1 MVEARAHVRITRF
14 SRVVFSLAILWARF
28 WSMNGPFLS
37 ERLTYRSSSS
47 RAALV
52 RCSLPTTATPHPTKS
67 SIPGVPT
74 KPASWG
80 GSGGR
85 RGLPC
90 GRLDQGFALPLLLT
104 PRNLRFRGDPEG
116 CHTGGSIK
124 ASHLPLLPSPDD
136 QLVRRL
142 FRLSRAQAK
151 RRLAP
156 RGLRVAAGPGLTLAA
171 AVRVVGRIH
180 GRTSHRRPCA
190 HPARASRLATGLGF
204 VLQVAHLAQRGHA
217 PHVDAA
223 QLA

>member
-14 SRVVFSLAILWARF
+14 SRVVFSLAIFWARF

-52 RCSLPTTATPHPTKS
+52 RCSLPTIATPHPTKS
-67 SIPGVPT
+67 SIPRGP
-74 KPASWG
+74 
-80 GSGGR
+80 
-85 RGLPC
+85 RGLPY
-90 GRLDQGFALPLLLT
+90 GRLDQGFA
-104 PRNLRFRGDPEG
+104 
-116 CHTGGSIK
+116 
-124 ASHLPLLPSPDD
+124 LPLLPSPDD

-142 FRLSRAQAK
+142 LRLSRAQAK

-180 GRTSHRRPCA
+180 GRTSHRRP
-190 HPARASRLATGLGF
+190 
-204 VLQVAHLAQRGHA
+204 
-217 PHVDAA
+217 
-223 QLA
+223 

>member
-14 SRVVFSLAILWARF
+14 SRVVFSLAIFWARF

-80 GSGGR
+80 GSRGP
-85 RGLPC
+85 RGLQH

-104 PRNLRFRGDPEG
+104 PRNLRFRGDPEA

-124 ASHLPLLPSPDD
+124 ASHYRYSSPHEIFDSAGTP
-136 QLVRRL
+136 RPAI
-142 FRLSRAQAK
+142 RA
-151 RRLAP
+151 
-156 RGLRVAAGPGLTLAA
+156 
-171 AVRVVGRIH
+171 
-180 GRTSHRRPCA
+180 
-190 HPARASRLATGLGF
+190 ARSRLRTTAT
-204 VLQVAHLAQRGHA
+204 
-217 PHVDAA
+217 PHPT
-223 QLA
+223 